1 MRITIKTSHGY
12 LSLQP
17 DGRLEFRDSAGAW
30 ETFDLQSLDAIP
42 VPPPTGETT
51 PPPSG
56 EITPAPNAAYVQA
69 VKDDLIRQGKDLS
82 GPCGAFEITKTVAWG
97 LRYMG
102 YGLLD
107 KPSGNMCSNYA
118 VDIVM
123 QPDGRGW
130 DVLLDGGGANTP
142 AWNLTEIEDGIN
154 RYRPAIDPATPTTAA
169 SFSAEMK
176 HKAKH

>member
-1 MRITIKTSHGY
+1 MRITIYTPHGF

-17 DGRLEFRDSAGAW
+17 DGRMEFRPEAGAW
-30 ETFDLQSLDAIP
+30 ETFDIRSLDGVPI
-42 VPPPTGETT
+42 PPPTTE
-51 PPPSG
+51 PPPTTG
-56 EITPAPNAAYVQA
+56 PVPAQNAAYVQA

-97 LRYMG
+97 LRG
-102 YGLLD
+102 SNYGLLE
-107 KPSGNMCSNYA
+107 KTSGNMCSGYA

-142 AWNLTEIEDGIN
+142 AWNLTEIEDGMN
-154 RYRPAIDPATPTTAA
+154 RYRPAIDPSTPTTAA
-169 SFSAEMK
+169 SASATLK
-176 HKAKH
+176 HAKKH